1 MVSLD
6 LSHCEIKRVAA
17 KAFNHVQA
25 LEKLYL
31 NNNQIKEIKQK
42 TVETIKGNLPQS
54 SNPFIISLFLKFLL
68 HWTVINS
75 WKVPIKVF
83 VQLFAAT
90 HIFQKASLTSNKML
104 QYSNYDCR
112 RRSHSK
118 YPRQFLCDFHSSP
131 YSDCL
136 KQFWHFK
143 NEFQYFE
150 IKLKDRGLILRQN
163 LHNFNIFQTFC
174 PSNIL
179 QIASNI
185 KITNFCEKYML
196 FHQKSKYFWPNH
208 NAKKITCDNPDQ
220 NRY

>member
-1 MVSLD
+1 MKGYWFASRQIKVFQQGDENGSDYICGHTFDCPQMVSLD

-83 VQLFAAT
+83 VQQFAAT
-90 HIFQKASLTSNKML
+90 HIFQKASLTSN
-104 QYSNYDCR
+104 
-112 RRSHSK
+112 
-118 YPRQFLCDFHSSP
+118 
-131 YSDCL
+131 
-136 KQFWHFK
+136 
-143 NEFQYFE
+143 
-150 IKLKDRGLILRQN
+150 
-163 LHNFNIFQTFC
+163 
-174 PSNIL
+174 
-179 QIASNI
+179 
-185 KITNFCEKYML
+185 
-196 FHQKSKYFWPNH
+196 
-208 NAKKITCDNPDQ
+208 
-220 NRY
+220 